1 MAANEMKGRVL
12 SFSQSASINRS
23 IWMIAPALF
32 LLIVFLLLPYV
43 SIVIMSVREPAAGVP
58 YGTGFTFAHY
68 WHALSDSYVL
78 LIIGRTLMIGVIVTM
93 TTLLLGYPV
102 AYHLAY
108 SRSRWAGLLYVFVLS
123 PLLVGVVVRTFS
135 WLIILSRNGLVNQSL
150 IALGLTGSPLPL
162 VNNTLGVVIAL
173 THVLLPF
180 LILPLLGN
188 LQAISP
194 DLSLAARSL
203 GASRAR
209 AFFRVTLPLSI
220 PGIQAGTVLVFVL
233 AISAYVT
240 PAMLG
245 GAGGRTMSV
254 LIVQYLIESFRW
266 PAGAALALILAAI
279 GIIAVALYV
288 NFLARV
294 ARRLP

>member
-1 MAANEMKGRVL
+1 MKKAARFR
-12 SFSQSASINRS
+12 SWSIDRPS
-23 IWMIAPALF
+23 WMLVPALF
-32 LLIVFLLLPYV
+32 LLTAFFLLPYV
-43 SIVIMSVREPAAGVP
+43 SIVVMSLREASPGAP
-58 YGTGFTFAHY
+58 YGAGFTLAHY
-68 WHALSDSYVL
+68 GRALSDSYVL
-78 LIIGRTLMIGVIVTM
+78 LILGRTLLVGVIVTIA
-93 TTLLLGYPV
+93 TLLLGYPI

-135 WLIILSRNGLVNQSL
+135 WLIILSRNGLINQSL
-150 IALGLTGSPLPL
+150 MTLGLISTPWSLA
-162 VNNTLGVVIAL
+162 NNTLGVTMAL

-188 LQAISP
+188 LQTISP
-194 DLSLAARSL
+194 DLALAARSL

-209 AFFRVTLPLSI
+209 TFFKVTLPLSI
-220 PGIQAGTVLVFVL
+220 PGIQAGTILVFVL

-245 GAGGRTMSV
+245 GASGRTISV

-266 PAGAALALILAAI
+266 PAGAALALTLAFV
-279 GIIAVALYV
+279 GIVIVSLYV
-288 NFLARV
+288 TLLARI

>member
-1 MAANEMKGRVL
+1 MNSATL
-12 SFSQSASINRS
+12 SRSASIGRS
-23 IWMIAPALF
+23 IWMLAPALF
-32 LLIVFLLLPYV
+32 LLTVFFLLPYV
-43 SIVIMSVREPAAGVP
+43 SIIVMSLREAPPGAP
-58 YGTGFTFAHY
+58 YGAGFTLAHY
-68 WHALSDSYVL
+68 ARALSDSFVL
-78 LIIGRTLMIGVIVTM
+78 LILGRTLLVGVIVTI

-108 SRSRWAGLLYVFVLS
+108 SRSRWSSLLYVFVLS

-135 WLIILSRNGLVNQSL
+135 WLIILSRNGLINQSL
-150 IALGLTGSPLPL
+150 ITLGLTGTPLSL
-162 VNNTLGVVIAL
+162 ANNTLGVVIAL

-194 DLSLAARSL
+194 DLALAARSL

-209 AFFRVTLPLSI
+209 TFFKVTLPLSI
-220 PGIQAGTVLVFVL
+220 PGIQAGTILVFIL

-245 GAGGRTMSV
+245 GASGRTMSV

-266 PAGAALALILAAI
+266 PAGAALALTLALV
-279 GIIAVALYV
+279 GIIIVALYIGL
-288 NFLARV
+288 LARI

>member
-1 MAANEMKGRVL
+1 MLV
-12 SFSQSASINRS
+12 
-23 IWMIAPALF
+23 PALF
-32 LLIVFLLLPYV
+32 LLVAFFVLPYT
-43 SIVIMSVREPAAGVP
+43 SIVLMSLREASAGAP
-58 YGTGFTFAHY
+58 YGAGLTLAHY
-68 WHALSDSYVL
+68 GRALSDAYVQ
-78 LIIGRTLMIGVIVTM
+78 LILGRTLLVGLIVTT

-135 WLIILSRNGLVNQSL
+135 WLIILSRNGLINQSL
-150 IALGLTGSPLPL
+150 MELGLIGAPLPL
-162 VNNTLGVVIAL
+162 ANNTLGVIIAL

-180 LILPLLGN
+180 VILPLLGN

-194 DLSLAARSL
+194 DLAMAARSL

-209 AFFRVTLPLSI
+209 TFFKITLPLSV
-220 PGIQAGTVLVFVL
+220 PGIQAGTILVFIL

-245 GAGGRTMSV
+245 GAGGRTMTV
-254 LIVQYLIESFRW
+254 LIVQYLIENFRW
-266 PAGAALALILAAI
+266 PAGAALALVLALV
-279 GIIAVALYV
+279 GIIIVSLYV
-288 NFLARV
+288 RLLSPV
-294 ARRLP
+294 VRRLP